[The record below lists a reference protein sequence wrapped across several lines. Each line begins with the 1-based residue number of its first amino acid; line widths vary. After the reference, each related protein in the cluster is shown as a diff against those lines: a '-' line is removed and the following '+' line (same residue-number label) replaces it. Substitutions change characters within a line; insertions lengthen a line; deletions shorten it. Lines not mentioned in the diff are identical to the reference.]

1 MDQASESRRLRLPRV
16 RLGKTGVELSRLAL
30 GGFHQV
36 EISTEVVAE
45 VVDAYLDVGG
55 NYIETARSYG
65 AGASE
70 EKLGRALAGRR
81 DQVVLCSK
89 TGATT
94 ADELRRELEASLKA
108 LRTDHLDF
116 YLFHGLNTMEKLE
129 CITSPG
135 GALEGMLKARDEGL
149 IRGIGMSSHRVPMYI
164 AGIERLPLS
173 LILIWCN
180 YLEDLYLPEIR
191 QEVFSLARE
200 RGVGITAMKPLADG
214 FLYRSVEP
222 ALRYVLAAGAE
233 VAVCGMN
240 APEHVCQAAAAVCR
254 GAAETAEIET
264 ILRDAPELGRYV
276 CRQCGVCPEQ
286 LMELFRLEGYCDR
299 QMIDFLPHDPADYAL
314 RVRLAGWFALG
325 DVARERFR
333 ARKLDADSLVAS
345 AGRIECPYGV
355 DVARKTRLAL
365 AKLRGESAAFL

>member
-1 MDQASESRRLRLPRV
+1 VDRISEFQGQQLPRV
-16 RLGKTGVELSRLAL
+16 ALGKTGVELSRLAL

-36 EISTEVVAE
+36 EISAEVVAE
-45 VVDAYLDVGG
+45 LVDIFLRVGG

-65 AGASE
+65 GGASE

-81 DQVVLCSK
+81 DRVVLCSK
-89 TGATT
+89 TGAAT
-94 ADELRRELEASLKA
+94 ADDLRRELEASLEA
-108 LRTDHLDF
+108 LDTDYLDF

-129 CITSPG
+129 RITAPG
-135 GALEGMLKARDEGL
+135 GALDGMLKALDEGL
-149 IRGIGMSSHRVPMYI
+149 VRGIGMSSHRVPMYI
-164 AGIERLPLS
+164 EGIRRLPLS

-180 YLEDLYLPEIR
+180 FLEDLYLPEIR
-191 QEVFSLARE
+191 QKVFPLARE

-214 FLYRSVEP
+214 FLYRSAES

-240 APEHVCQAAAAVCR
+240 APEHIHQAAAAVCR
-254 GAAETAEIET
+254 GPAETAEIEA

-299 QMIDFLPHDPADYAL
+299 QMIDYLPHNPADYAL
-314 RVRLAGWFALG
+314 RVRLAGWFGLG
-325 DVARERFR
+325 DIAKERFR
-333 ARKLDADSLVAS
+333 AKDRDARTFVET
-345 AGRIECPYGV
+345 AGRMKCPYGI

-365 AKLRGESAAFL
+365 AKLRGESPAFL